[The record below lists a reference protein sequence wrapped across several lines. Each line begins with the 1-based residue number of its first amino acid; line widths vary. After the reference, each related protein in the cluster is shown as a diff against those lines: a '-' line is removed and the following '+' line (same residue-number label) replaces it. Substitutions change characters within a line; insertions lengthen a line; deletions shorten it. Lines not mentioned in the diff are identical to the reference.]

1 MKVYVHVRLDCYK
14 TIELNNLPPE
24 TTYDEIRDIAW
35 DEAYAAFAGSI
46 QDIELEIVEEDK

>member
-14 TIELNNLPPE
+14 TIELDHLSPE

-35 DEAYAAFAGSI
+35 NEAYAAFDGSI
-46 QDIELEIVEEDK
+46 QDIELEIVEEDE